1 MHVKIHKLFEYLLET
16 TSAEPPEAILG
27 FSLSTPPKLGEFL
40 ADLDP
45 AFPLDWSNQSFQG
58 LNALREHV
66 IDRANLRGICS
77 ADDVLITAGTAE
89 ANYLAIMQLVQPGDE
104 IIVESPGWPQPFV
117 LGEAI
122 GATIKVLPRYEERGW
137 RFDMGELERLISPK
151 TKLIFLCNPNNP
163 TGQVLNSAE
172 LQQIANLA
180 NRVGAYLLV
189 DEVYAGLEWERER
202 LQTGRVPSI
211 AGIYE
216 RGISTGSV
224 SKALGLQGLR
234 TGWLICR
241 DPKVVMDAVILRE
254 NSSEIMNVMGELIAE
269 IAMREDRYN
278 AAIAKAHA
286 EGLYNLNLLDQFIA
300 SRPELDW
307 QRPAAGLIGLCRLS
321 LPIDGETLTRRLLKN
336 PHRTFAIPGSAYH
349 HPQHIRL
356 GVGGGE
362 AVQLEKGLAR
372 LVALLDSKFWESDIK
387 TMSKK

>member
-40 ADLDP
+40 PDLDP
-45 AFPLDWSNQSFQG
+45 DFSLDWSNQSFQG
-58 LNALREHV
+58 FNPLREHV
-66 IDRANLRGICS
+66 IDRAFLRGVCS
-77 ADDVLITAGTAE
+77 AENVLITAGTAE

-104 IIVESPGWPQPFV
+104 MIVESPGWPQPFV

-122 GATIKVLPRYEERGW
+122 GANIKVLPRYEALGW
-137 RFDMGELERLISPK
+137 RFEMDELESLISPK

-163 TGQVLNSAE
+163 TGQMLNSAE
-172 LQQIANLA
+172 LTHIANLA
-180 NRVGAYLLV
+180 NRVGAYVLV
-189 DEVYAGLEWERER
+189 DEVYAGLEWERDR
-202 LQTGRVPSI
+202 LPTGRSRHSNRVPSI

-269 IAMREDRYN
+269 VALREARYN
-278 AAIAKAHA
+278 QAIAKAHA
-286 EGLYNLNLLDQFIA
+286 EGLANLELLDAFIA
-300 SRPELDW
+300 KRPELSW
-307 QRPAAGLIGLCRLS
+307 QRPAAGLIGLCRLD
-321 LPIDGETLTRRLLKN
+321 LPIDGETLTRRLLK
-336 PHRTFAIPGSAYH
+336 PPYRTFAIPGSAYRY
-349 HPQHIRL
+349 PQHIRL
-356 GVGGGE
+356 GVGGGAGVE
-362 AVQLEKGLAR
+362 LQKGLER
-372 LVALLDSKFWESDIK
+372 LATLLDSLS
-387 TMSKK
+387 